1 MKKAL
6 NTFLI
11 LMIVVSSLAIGQNKS
26 ESLYYKDVRIKEIPM
41 AMQCWTFRK
50 FTFMETLPKV
60 EALGIKILEAFPGQ
74 KIYPNKE
81 ATMGPGMS
89 DEDIKAVKDAL
100 KKHSITLKA
109 FGVTNFDP
117 SKEAARPTFEFAKTM
132 GIKIIVIEPKY
143 DDYKFIEELVK
154 EYNIKI
160 AVHNHAKP
168 SKYWNPET
176 VLTNVRGLDKRIG
189 VCGDTGHWLRSGID
203 PVDAIRLCGDRMIN
217 MHLKDLDQF
226 GIKEAQDVPFGSGK
240 ANVHDIL
247 AELTLQ
253 GYSGSLSVEHER
265 GSDAMNPSPPIKKG
279 LEYIESITYY
289 KGYTAI
295 LGNWNGNYHK
305 HGWNHYGPGY
315 FSLDR
320 KSGVLTSDGGMGLF
334 WYSAQ
339 KFEDF
344 VLDLEFKCHAP
355 NTNSGVFYRIPEVV
369 TSNDYIHHSFEVQI
383 FDNAEL
389 TNHTTAAVYDAEAAK
404 LHASNA
410 PGEWNHYVITVI
422 KDEIT
427 VELNGIEVNKW
438 KMEPRGKIR
447 DFALK
452 GYIALQNH
460 DSDAKVSYRNIFV
473 KELK

>member
-154 EYNIKI
+154 EYNI
-160 AVHNHAKP
+160 
-168 SKYWNPET
+168 
-176 VLTNVRGLDKRIG
+176 
-189 VCGDTGHWLRSGID
+189 
-203 PVDAIRLCGDRMIN
+203 
-217 MHLKDLDQF
+217 
-226 GIKEAQDVPFGSGK
+226 
-240 ANVHDIL
+240 
-247 AELTLQ
+247 
-253 GYSGSLSVEHER
+253 
-265 GSDAMNPSPPIKKG
+265 
-279 LEYIESITYY
+279 
-289 KGYTAI
+289 
-295 LGNWNGNYHK
+295 
-305 HGWNHYGPGY
+305 
-315 FSLDR
+315 
-320 KSGVLTSDGGMGLF
+320 
-334 WYSAQ
+334 
-339 KFEDF
+339 
-344 VLDLEFKCHAP
+344 
-355 NTNSGVFYRIPEVV
+355 
-369 TSNDYIHHSFEVQI
+369 
-383 FDNAEL
+383 
-389 TNHTTAAVYDAEAAK
+389 
-404 LHASNA
+404 
-410 PGEWNHYVITVI
+410 
-422 KDEIT
+422 
-427 VELNGIEVNKW
+427 
-438 KMEPRGKIR
+438 
-447 DFALK
+447 
-452 GYIALQNH
+452 
-460 DSDAKVSYRNIFV
+460 
-473 KELK
+473 